1 MGLRRPPSNKTP
13 PKKRAPSPLK
23 RLLLWTLSFVMA
35 GVCVF
40 AFFELHE
47 ESPERFVPFSITTG
61 ESFRAVSKRLK
72 EEQLIESEP
81 FFYYLARLTGKS
93 GELKAGEYELNDAMS
108 PWEILKVITGSRV
121 KLYRITIRE
130 GMNMFQIA
138 EYLRDRGL
146 VDKIQFLEAAMD
158 PSFVEELNIPSF
170 TVEGYLFPET
180 YFVSRGTPPRQII
193 RMFVDMFWSKIPE
206 DFLVDLK
213 SRDLSFHEIV
223 TMASV
228 IEKETGLAAE
238 MGLISSVF
246 YNRIEKR
253 MRLQS
258 DPTAVYDIMPY
269 GGKVLRRHL
278 LRKSPFNTYQIDGLP
293 LTPITNPG
301 LLAIQAAIYPQR
313 TDYLFFVSR
322 RDGSHE
328 FTSNYADHVRAIE
341 KFLK

>member
-1 MGLRRPPSNKTP
+1 MTPATHTPARKKKKNKIWLWARWFAVLGL
-13 PKKRAPSPLK
+13 ALAV
-23 RLLLWTLSFVMA
+23 LLI
-35 GVCVF
+35 
-40 AFFELHE
+40 FFSLHE
-47 ESPERFVPFSITTG
+47 PAPNRFVAFQIESG
-61 ESFRAVSKRLK
+61 ESFRAVSRRLK
-72 EEQLIESEP
+72 ENQLIESEP

-93 GELKAGEYELNDAMS
+93 AELKAGDYELNDAMS

-130 GMNMFQIA
+130 GMNVFQIA
-138 EYLRDRGL
+138 DYLRERGL
-146 VDKIQFLEAAMD
+146 VDKIQFLEAAFD
-158 PSFVEELNIPSF
+158 PAFVEELHIPSF

-180 YFVSRGTPPRQII
+180 YFVSRGTSPRQMI
-193 RMFVDMFWSKIPE
+193 RMFVDMFWSKIPDSFIDE
-206 DFLVDLK
+206 AEE
-213 SRDLSFHEIV
+213 RELSFHEYV

-246 YNRIEKR
+246 HNRFER
-253 MRLQS
+253 GMRLQS

-301 LLAIQAAIYPQR
+301 LLAIQAALYPQKS
-313 TDYLFFVSR
+313 DYLFFVSR

-328 FTSNYADHVRAIE
+328 FTTNYADHVKAIDR
-341 KFLK
+341 FLR

>member
-1 MGLRRPPSNKTP
+1 MN
-13 PKKRAPSPLK
+13 PKPRKKNP
-23 RLLLWTLSFVMA
+23 LWTWIRWGLALCLAAAVIIA
-35 GVCVF
+35 GF
-40 AFFELHE
+40 MLYEK
-47 ESPERFVPFSITTG
+47 SPNRFVSFSISSG
-61 ESFRAVSKRLK
+61 ESFRAVTKRLHDVR
-72 EEQLIESEP
+72 LIESEP

-93 GELKAGEYELNDAMS
+93 GDLKAGDYELNDAMS

-130 GMNMFQIA
+130 GMNLFQIA
-138 EYLRDRGL
+138 EYLRERGL

-158 PSFVEELNIPSF
+158 PAFVDDLNIPSF

-180 YFVSRGTPPRQII
+180 YFISRGTPPRQMI
-193 RMFVDMFWSKIPE
+193 RMFVDMFWSKIPQE
-206 DFLVDLK
+206 FLQQAIK
-213 SRDLSFHEIV
+213 GPLSFHDIV

-246 YNRIEKR
+246 YNRFEKG

-258 DPTAVYDIMPY
+258 DPTAVYDVMPY
-269 GGKVLRRHL
+269 GGKVVRKHL

-301 LLAIQAAIYPQR
+301 LLAIQAALYPQK

-322 RDGSHE
+322 KDGSHE
-328 FTSNYADHVRAIE
+328 FTSTYSDHVKAIE
-341 KFLK
+341 KYLK